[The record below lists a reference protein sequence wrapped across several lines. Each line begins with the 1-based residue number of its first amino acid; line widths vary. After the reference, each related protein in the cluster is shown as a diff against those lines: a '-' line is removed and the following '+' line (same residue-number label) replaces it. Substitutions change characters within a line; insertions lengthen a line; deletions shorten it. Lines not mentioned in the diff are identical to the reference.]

1 MSVVCSTWDCSNC
14 DQKGILNNLCICSNC
29 GMSRNNWECI
39 KCNKTISRCQEC
51 IDCGYVKEDTFKF
64 VKPKNNIFCPICL
77 EEFNELDICE
87 KSNKITFCKSTCG
100 ERVHFKCQMLW
111 METSNQ
117 RHCTVC
123 KSDWKLTDVLP

>member
-64 VKPKNNIFCPICL
+64 VNGHVARSPNFIIDIFLNSGI
-77 EEFNELDICE
+77 
-87 KSNKITFCKSTCG
+87 
-100 ERVHFKCQMLW
+100 
-111 METSNQ
+111 
-117 RHCTVC
+117 
-123 KSDWKLTDVLP
+123 